1 LKVMLAV
8 TSLVSVVAGL
18 NIGPDVLDSLTST
31 GRADVLF
38 ILPGLDLDDRPTAV
52 SDKDASKLV
61 NDLQEHAVASQ
72 QTLLAHLTNCTTC
85 TIHRSFWA
93 SNAISAVVTDGL
105 FTELTTDNT
114 LESLGVESIV
124 SNKAWKTNLEAPDPV
139 QKEPSKGEA
148 EWNVEWIK
156 AGALYQKGFRGKG
169 MVVGNADTG
178 IEYTHPALV
187 NSYRGSPK
195 GHRKQHF
202 DHDYNWFDATQIGPL
217 PPQVTPASSSCV
229 QGVDTPCDDHG
240 HGTHTVGTSVGTL
253 EGIGVAP
260 EAKWVGCRNMFAG
273 YGTPASYLGC
283 LEFFVAPTKLDGSGV
298 DASLRPHAIGNSYGC
313 PTNEGCSFDTF
324 RHVFMLI

>member
-1 LKVMLAV
+1 MVFFD
-8 TSLVSVVAGL
+8 G
-18 NIGPDVLDSLTST
+18 VLHVCMHACLY
-31 GRADVLF
+31 ACVQF
-38 ILPGLDLDDRPTAV
+38 IWSCGT
-52 SDKDASKLV
+52 
-61 NDLQEHAVASQ
+61 Q
-72 QTLLAHLTNCTTC
+72 
-85 TIHRSFWA
+85 
-93 SNAISAVVTDGL
+93 
-105 FTELTTDNT
+105 
-114 LESLGVESIV
+114 
-124 SNKAWKTNLEAPDPV
+124 
-139 QKEPSKGEA
+139 
-148 EWNVEWIK
+148 
-156 AGALYQKGFRGKG
+156 GFRGKG

-283 LEFFVAPTKLDGSGV
+283 LEFFVAPTKLVAVEACFGFCD
-298 DASLRPHAIGNSYGC
+298 
-313 PTNEGCSFDTF
+313 E
-324 RHVFMLI
+324 